1 MGHDCANVFIGSVLY
16 NGEKMISLSL
26 SLSLSL
32 IPQLN
37 TREIVRG
44 NKTERY

>member
-26 SLSLSL
+26 SLSL